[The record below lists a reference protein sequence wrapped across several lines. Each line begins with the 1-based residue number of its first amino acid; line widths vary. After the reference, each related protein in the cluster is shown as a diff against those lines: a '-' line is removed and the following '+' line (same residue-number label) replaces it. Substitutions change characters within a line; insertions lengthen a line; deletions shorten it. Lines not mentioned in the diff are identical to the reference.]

1 MSEVKK
7 YMSTRIFSTS
17 PDKYAYE
24 AVDEMYKNK
33 VSALLVKE
41 GGEYVGIITKTDWM
55 FLVLKGEC
63 DPKVMKISSVMT
75 KIANTIDENQTIA
88 EVCSIIQTK
97 KIRHV
102 PVTRNGE
109 IVGMFSV
116 KDLEKYYL
124 QLHNKTDFKLDKSLK
139 TLFNHRYTPSGYT
152 RAMVKYN

>member
-1 MSEVKK
+1 MNEVSK
-7 YMSTRIFSTS
+7 YMSTQIFSIS

-24 AVDEMYKNK
+24 AVDKMYENK
-33 VSALLVKE
+33 VSAILVKDE
-41 GGEYVGIITKTDWM
+41 EKYVGIITKTDWM

-63 DPKVMKISSVMT
+63 DPKAMRISAVMT
-75 KIANTIDENQTIA
+75 KITNTIDEKNTVA
-88 EVCSIIQTK
+88 EVCNIIETK

-124 QLHNKTDFKLDKSLK
+124 KLHKKTDF
-139 TLFNHRYTPSGYT
+139 
-152 RAMVKYN
+152 

>member
-7 YMSTRIFSTS
+7 YMSTQIFSTS

-24 AVDEMYKNK
+24 AVDEMHKNK

-63 DPKVMKISSVMT
+63 DPKQMKISAVMT
-75 KIANTIDENQTIA
+75 KLESTIDENQTVA
-88 EVCSIIQTK
+88 EVCAIIQTK

-124 QLHNKTDFKLDKSLK
+124 QLHKKTDF
-139 TLFNHRYTPSGYT
+139 
-152 RAMVKYN
+152 

>member
-1 MSEVKK
+1 VCLRRSLEMDQVSE
-7 YMSTRIFSTS
+7 YMSTQIYSIS

-24 AVDEMYKNK
+24 AVDKMYKDK
-33 VSALLVKE
+33 VSAILVKRDE
-41 GGEYVGIITKTDWM
+41 KYVGIFTKTDWM

-63 DPKVMKISSVMT
+63 DPQAMKVSSVMT
-75 KIANTIDENQTIA
+75 KITNTIDEKQTIA
-88 EVCSIIQTK
+88 KVCNIIETN

-124 QLHNKTDFKLDKSLK
+124 LLHKRTDF
-139 TLFNHRYTPSGYT
+139 
-152 RAMVKYN
+152 

>member
-1 MSEVKK
+1 MSEVSK
-7 YMSTRIFSTS
+7 YMSTQIFSIS

-24 AVDEMYKNK
+24 AVDKMYENK

-41 GGEYVGIITKTDWM
+41 DEEYVGIITKTDWM
-55 FLVLKGEC
+55 VLVLKSEG
-63 DPKVMKISSVMT
+63 DPKALKISEVMT
-75 KIANTIDENQTIA
+75 KIENTIDENQTIS
-88 EVCSIIQTK
+88 EVCKIIETK

-124 QLHNKTDFKLDKSLK
+124 QLHKKTDF
-139 TLFNHRYTPSGYT
+139 
-152 RAMVKYN
+152 

>member
-1 MSEVKK
+1 MNKVGQ
-7 YMSTRIFSTS
+7 YMSTQLFSTS

-24 AVDEMYKNK
+24 AVDKMYENK
-33 VSALLVKE
+33 VSALLVEE

-63 DPKVMKISSVMT
+63 DPKAIKISTVMT
-75 KIANTIDENQTIA
+75 KIANTIEENQTIS
-88 EVCSIIQTK
+88 EVCNIIETK

-102 PVTRNGE
+102 PVTRNGK

-124 QLHNKTDFKLDKSLK
+124 QLHKKTDF
-139 TLFNHRYTPSGYT
+139 
-152 RAMVKYN
+152 